1 MIALGN
7 TGENTMTHHT
17 TNMAFLLSIT
27 MLLGITMLLASSASA
42 QWTNRY
48 PKVEGFGHHVY
59 LEGHEFPSLT
69 SGPIDPAV
77 SPDGKSLAYADKGFI
92 WLLDLASSKAT
103 RLTKSAAI
111 DSRPRW
117 ARDGGRL
124 AFIRDN
130 GTDTSIVVHALND
143 GTEAVINTPTIEL
156 DPEFSADGEYLYF
169 TSGIGGTLNIW
180 RQHLLTGNREQITD
194 LNGVERNA
202 RMLKD
207 GSGMVYVHLAGF
219 SEKNLRYRSFTKG
232 TDEPIYT
239 TGISAHL
246 MADTHPTE
254 QTIVVSLPQVDDY
267 RLFSMDVHQ
276 PDFLSELTPDSH
288 YTLTPT
294 WSADGDSIYF
304 SEPDDNQQFRLMRTS
319 AYGGG
324 VEPVNIKSRD
334 WGEERRT
341 VTIKTIKGGAPTA
354 ARLSVTGADGHPAAP
369 SSGPVYFDG
378 QNGMHYFYTDGSID
392 LDIPPGAITVTATNG
407 LMTKADRQTIDLG
420 SANTAVIELSIGEVW
435 DAAASG
441 YASADYHFHINY
453 DGPYQMVPT
462 DVKPLLDGENLTV
475 GAPLLANLH
484 TRLMDRAFAGQQ
496 VVSDKGNILRMGQEV
511 RSHFHGHLGLLGIA
525 SEYRP
530 WHWGP
535 RSVYPRLAGVDRSN
549 GEVLAATSDAAGLVT
564 YMHPV
569 ATNLDPFAEGN
580 LGSIPL
586 EFISDAILS
595 KTLGLE
601 IVCAWTDEM
610 GTSELWYRLLN
621 IGKPVVAM
629 AGTDSFAA
637 FHRTPA
643 AGSARVY
650 ANMDGATPTWDNVL
664 EKTKRGETFV
674 TNAPVLLFTLD
685 GDTKPGG
692 VISAGTH
699 TWSIDLT
706 SALAVDNVEVV
717 VNGEVVWQ
725 SNGIKDGY
733 TKNYNGTVNLPE
745 GGWVAARAHGGRM
758 TWPGMDSYPF
768 AHTSPIWIDHVG
780 STDAAA
786 EAAAKADLL
795 NALDNARNRAKGA
808 YGDQQIDKFNSRI
821 EAAIQALSAKK

>member
-1 MIALGN
+1 MVHGSVKITIILC
-7 TGENTMTHHT
+7 T
-17 TNMAFLLSIT
+17 TLLMANN
-27 MLLGITMLLASSASA
+27 AWA

-48 PKVEGFGHHVY
+48 PKVNGFGHHVY

-69 SGPIDPAV
+69 SGPIDPAA
-77 SPDGKSLAYADKGFI
+77 SPDSTKIAYADRGFI
-92 WLLDLASSKAT
+92 WLLNTESGVAT
-103 RLTKSAAI
+103 RLTKSAAV

-117 ARDGGRL
+117 SRDGTRL

-130 GTDTSIVVHALND
+130 GTDTSIVVHTLDD
-143 GTEAVINTPTIEL
+143 GGEAVINTPTIEL
-156 DPEFSADGEYLYF
+156 DPEFSADGAYLYF

-194 LNGVERNA
+194 LDGVERNT

-219 SEKNLRYRSFTKG
+219 SEKNLRYRSFTRG
-232 TDEPIYT
+232 TDVPIYT

-254 QTIVVSLPQVDDY
+254 QTIVVALPQVDDY
-267 RLFSMDVHQ
+267 RLSSMDVHQ
-276 PDFLSELTPDSH
+276 PDFVSELTPDSH

-294 WSADGDSIYF
+294 WSADGGSIYF
-304 SEPDDNQQFRLMRTS
+304 SQPDENQQFQLMRTS

-324 VEPVNIKSRD
+324 VEAVEIKRRD
-334 WGEERRT
+334 WGVERRT
-341 VTIKTIKGGAPTA
+341 VTIKTMKHGAPTA
-354 ARLSVTGADGHPAAP
+354 ARLSVTSADGHPVV
-369 SSGPVYFDG
+369 SSDGPIYFDSESG
-378 QNGMHYFYTDGSID
+378 VYYFYSDGSID
-392 LDIPPGAITVTATNG
+392 IDVPPGAITVTAVNG
-407 LMTKADRQTIDLG
+407 LMTKANRQTIDLG
-420 SANTAVIELSIGEVW
+420 AENAAVIELSIGEIW
-435 DAAASG
+435 NAAASG

-453 DGPYQMVPT
+453 DGPYQMVPN

-496 VVSDKGNILRMGQEV
+496 VVSDKDNILRMGQEV
-511 RSHFHGHLGLLGIA
+511 RSHFHGHLGLVGVKD
-525 SEYRP
+525 EYRP

-535 RSVYPRLAGVDRSN
+535 RTVYPRLAGVDRSN
-549 GEVLAATSDAAGLVT
+549 GEVLAATAGASGLVT

-569 ATNLDPFAEGN
+569 AKNLDPFDDGN

-586 EFISDAILS
+586 EFVSDAVLS

-601 IVCAWTDEM
+601 IVCAWTDEL

-650 ANMDGATPTWDNVL
+650 ADMDGAKPTWDNVL
-664 EKTKRGETFV
+664 EKTKRGESFV
-674 TNAPVLLFTLD
+674 TNAPALLFTVAD
-685 GDTKPGG
+685 NIKPGG
-692 VISAGTH
+692 VVRSGSRN
-699 TWSIDLT
+699 WSINLT
-706 SALAVDNVEVV
+706 SALAVEKVEVV
-717 VNGEVVWQ
+717 VNGDVVWR
-725 SNGIKDGY
+725 SDGIKDGE
-733 TKNYNGTVNLPE
+733 TKTYSGTVNLPE

-758 TWPGMDSYPF
+758 AWPGMDSYPF
-768 AHTSPIWIDHVG
+768 AHSSPIWIDRIG
-780 STDAAA
+780 STDPAA

-795 NALDNARNRAKGA
+795 NALDSARARAKSA
-808 YGDQQIDKFNSRI
+808 YGNAKTTRFNNRI
-821 EAAIQALSAKK
+821 EQAIQTLSAGN

>member
-1 MIALGN
+1 MVSHSTKFMGLFC
-7 TGENTMTHHT
+7 T
-17 TNMAFLLSIT
+17 SV
-27 MLLGITMLLASSASA
+27 LLATSASA

-48 PKVEGFGHHVY
+48 PKVDGFGHHVY

-69 SGPIDPAV
+69 SGPIDPAA
-77 SPDGKSLAYADKGFI
+77 SPDGKTLAYADSGFI
-92 WLLDLASSKAT
+92 WLLDIASGNAK
-103 RLTKSAAI
+103 RLTATKDVDA
-111 DSRPRW
+111 RPRW
-117 ARDGGRL
+117 SPDGKQL
-124 AFIRDN
+124 TFIRDN
-130 GTDTSIVVHALND
+130 GADTSIVVHSI
-143 GTEAVINTPTIEL
+143 GGGSETVINTPTIEL
-156 DPEFSADGEYLYF
+156 DPTFSPDGHYVYF

-180 RQHLLTGNREQITD
+180 RQHLASGNREQVTD
-194 LNGVERNA
+194 LDGVERNA
-202 RMLKD
+202 RLLAD
-207 GSGMVYVHLAGF
+207 GTGMVYVHLAGF

-232 TDEPIYT
+232 TDVPIYT

-254 QTIVVSLPQVDDY
+254 QTVVVTLPEIDDY
-267 RLFSMDVHQ
+267 RLYSMDVNQ
-276 PDFLSELTPDSH
+276 PNFRSELTPDNR

-294 WSADGDSIYF
+294 YSADGESVYF
-304 SEPDDNQQFRLMRTS
+304 SEPDENQQFRLKRTS
-319 AYGGG
+319 AYGGA
-324 VEPVNIKSRD
+324 VQDVAIKSRD
-334 WGEERRT
+334 WGSERRT
-341 VTIKTIKGGAPTA
+341 VTIKTVKGGTPTA
-354 ARLSVTGADGHPAAP
+354 ARLSVTGADGHPVIP

-378 QNGMHYFYTDGSID
+378 QNGVHYFYSGGSIN
-392 LDIPPGAITVTATNG
+392 LDVPQGAITVTAVNG

-420 SANTAVIELSIGEVW
+420 SDSAATIELSIGEVW

-453 DGPYQMVPT
+453 DGPYQMVPN
-462 DVKPLLDGENLTV
+462 DVKPILDGENLTV

-496 VVSDKGNILRMGQEV
+496 VVSDQGNILRMGQEV
-511 RSHFHGHLGLLGIA
+511 RSHFHGHLGLVGIA

-549 GEVLAATSDAAGLVT
+549 GEVLAATAQSDGLVT

-569 ATNLDPFAEGN
+569 SKNLDPFAEGN

-586 EFISDAILS
+586 EFVSDAILS
-595 KTLGLE
+595 DILGLE

-650 ANMDGATPTWDNVL
+650 ADLGGVKPTWDNVL
-664 EKTKRGETFV
+664 EKTKRGESFV
-674 TNAPVLLFTLD
+674 TNAPALLFEA
-685 GDTKPGG
+685 GSAKPGG
-692 VISAGTH
+692 ITTAGEQS
-699 TWSIDLT
+699 WSIDLT
-706 SALAVDNVEVV
+706 SALAVETVEVV
-717 VNGEVVWQ
+717 VNGKVVWQ
-725 SNGIKDGY
+725 SNGIKDGE
-733 TKNYNGTVNLPE
+733 TKSYSGTTTLPE
-745 GGWVAARAHGGRM
+745 GGWIAARAHGGKM
-758 TWPGMDSYPF
+758 AWPGMDSYPF
-768 AHTSPIWIDHVG
+768 AHTSPIWINHIG
-780 STDAAA
+780 STDATA

-795 NALDNARNRAKGA
+795 KALDSARTRAKSA
-808 YGDQQIDKFNSRI
+808 YGDEDVSTFNSRLD
-821 EAAIQALSAKK
+821 AAKQALGAAK